1 MCCSVWSRNRKILDE
16 FVQEARQ
23 HYIESPL
30 PPRELIS
37 VPHDVS
43 YKYMYFVPSSV
54 AYKLRSRALYLLLG
68 SIKATSVMTG

>member
-1 MCCSVWSRNRKILDE
+1 MCYSVWSRNRKILDE

-43 YKYMYFVPSSV
+43 YEYMYFVPSS
-54 AYKLRSRALYLLLG
+54 AHKLRSRALYLLLG
-68 SIKATSVMTG
+68 SIKATLVMTG